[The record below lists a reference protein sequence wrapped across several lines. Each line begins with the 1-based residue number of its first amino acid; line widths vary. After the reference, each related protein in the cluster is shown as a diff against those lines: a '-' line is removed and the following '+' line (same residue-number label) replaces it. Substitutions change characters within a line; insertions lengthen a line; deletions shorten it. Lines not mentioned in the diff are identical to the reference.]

1 LAVLLGYLLSRLAL
15 CSHSVA
21 VLARLV
27 ELLAEQLVQELL
39 ALEQR
44 LALRV

>member
-1 LAVLLGYLLSRLAL
+1 VVLLGYSLSPLAPW
-15 CSHSVA
+15 SHSVA
-21 VLARLV
+21 VLVRLV

>member
-1 LAVLLGYLLSRLAL
+1 VALLGYLPSRLAL

-21 VLARLV
+21 VLVRLV

>member
-1 LAVLLGYLLSRLAL
+1 LAVLLGYSLLPLVQFSP
-15 CSHSVA
+15 SVA
-21 VLARLV
+21 VWVRLV

-44 LALRV
+44 VLA